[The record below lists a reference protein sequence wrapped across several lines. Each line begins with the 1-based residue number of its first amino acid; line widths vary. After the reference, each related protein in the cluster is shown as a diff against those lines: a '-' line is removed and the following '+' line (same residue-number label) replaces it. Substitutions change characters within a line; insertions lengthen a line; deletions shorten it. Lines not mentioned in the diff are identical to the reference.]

1 VTDRYGGERLAPF
14 ALRPGD
20 IAVADNGYGYRASMA
35 VAAEQRADVV
45 LRITPAPFPLET
57 ATEQPFDGLV

>member
-1 VTDRYGGERLAPF
+1 
-14 ALRPGD
+14 
-20 IAVADNGYGYRASMA
+20 MA